1 MQPGIQLKAKKK
13 SSLEKFGVYYLDRF
27 DKKDLTHH
35 VFDIPDEVL
44 EQKIRKISIKG
55 IVLSAITGLVL
66 VWPTVYI
73 DLLKQNEPWYIH
85 YTWTGGVTLVSI
97 VIELYLLF
105 LIALKA
111 VHEVSEL
118 INLHAHKKDFLKSGP
133 FSITNILARTA
144 LELPD
149 PEMEVLG
156 IDPFERISKKNLL
169 VLGLL
174 YKLKITI
181 TNFAAKFLLLK
192 TVGKT
197 IAGVSINYV
206 ALPVECFWNGV
217 VLNRVVKE
225 ARLRLF
231 GFALSNHIADNV
243 LHDHLIERLSPLA
256 KQGCLCAIGNAVVM
270 AQNFHPN
277 MVILLLRF
285 QHLLH
290 TDNNSAVKYDD
301 WNVFIDIL
309 KRVSKEERNL
319 LLDLFTVAV
328 AFDGKISQVEAKN
341 IKDAYGADYEL
352 YRPRLLQ
359 LTAHMRAG
367 RLNAAAQLC
376 GIDLVAG

>member
-1 MQPGIQLKAKKK
+1 MQSGIQLKAKKK

-290 TDNNSAVKYDD
+290 TENNSAVKYDD

-309 KRVSKEERNL
+309 KRVSRKNAISSWIFSPL
-319 LLDLFTVAV
+319 L
-328 AFDGKISQVEAKN
+328 
-341 IKDAYGADYEL
+341 
-352 YRPRLLQ
+352 
-359 LTAHMRAG
+359 
-367 RLNAAAQLC
+367 
-376 GIDLVAG
+376 